1 MRILLEE
8 HKYTVTDELKKILCG
23 IGLDA
28 MQDIQGNVSLS
39 YVGYFYNPEINDCVF
54 ILPKVLMDD
63 NDRVFADN
71 SENGITPEDLLQ
83 IDPKNTKLSDK
94 EQSFLYEFAVWI
106 YRAIAVFQNTHKDS
120 NIIYHKQIS
129 QIGQG
134 LKRRTNTFLDIL
146 LSLIQFNKDHQ
157 DFITFTLKNIHSGY
171 NKINWTRTINR
182 SQAIIQDGSPIYLNP
197 VNKKRQINFD
207 EELLIIYYSILNHI
221 CDKYGFK
228 VNINVGFPLIKGAQ
242 FESYLNGRGKRRLLQ
257 IKYKYYSDIAL
268 ELWNLCYAFF
278 NHSQN
283 ITATIDLKE
292 FLLVKN
298 FHIVFEAIIDELLG
312 SNHEKHELEKELI
325 EQRDGKIIDHLF
337 THEGLIQSNDETEL
351 TYYIGDSKYYK
362 IGHSLGDTSIYKQYT
377 YARNII
383 QYNVSLW
390 MDETK
395 PNPNVKVRDEQTEGY
410 NILPNFFISAD
421 MEKGDYSYAHREIK
435 RIGEPEINFQFHDR
449 LFDRDTLLLSRY
461 NVNFLF
467 IIALYAR
474 NKQTE
479 KQTWQSE
486 VRNQFRK
493 EIRELLNDKYDFYA
507 MKGIGNPLSGEQFI
521 TEHFKELQGKL
532 FRPFDDKN
540 LYTLALEK
548 KQYAGNTQNAE
559 AYQLLKNFF
568 IIEKVNL
575 GDNPKTQ
582 LEDRVADY
590 QAAHPYQPVPTDW
603 LPQYYVERY
612 VDNYFVIGLYHDQA
626 HWDWITGKNDR
637 GTLIYNV
644 RLGNR
649 DGAIPESRI
658 RAMKPKF
665 VILYEQDHLHENKY
679 HVFRVH
685 DYAKMDK
692 ERMRLAHYPNPKGDY
707 FIFRMDEEVSIGTFD
722 INQAVNEY
730 MIDHKL
736 EPKGQPIYLTG
747 KELLQYKE

>member
-8 HKYTVTDELKKILCG
+8 HKYAVTDNLKKILCG

-146 LSLIQFNKDHQ
+146 LSLIQFNRDHQ

-171 NKINWTRTINR
+171 NKIHWTRTINR
-182 SQAIIQDGSPIYLNP
+182 SQAIIQDNSPIYLNP

-421 MEKGDYSYAHREIK
+421 MEKGDYSYTHREIK

-474 NKQTE
+474 NKQAE
-479 KQTWQSE
+479 KQTWQSD
-486 VRNQFRK
+486 VRNKFRE
-493 EIRELLNDKYDFYA
+493 EIRQLLNEKYDFYA

-590 QAAHPYQPVPTDW
+590 QATHPYQPVPTDW

-665 VILYEQDHLHENKY
+665 VILYEQDHLHENNY

-685 DYAKMDK
+685 DYAKMSK
-692 ERMRLAHYPNPKGDY
+692 ERMQLAHYPNPKGDY
-707 FIFRMDEEVSIGTFD
+707 FIFRMDEEVNIGAFD
-722 INQAVNEY
+722 INKVVNEY
-730 MIDHKL
+730 IINNQL
-736 EPKGQPIYLTG
+736 EPNGQPIYLTG
-747 KELLQYKE
+747 KELLKYKK

>member
-8 HKYTVTDELKKILCG
+8 HKYAVTDELKKILCG

-146 LSLIQFNKDHQ
+146 LSLIQFNRDHQ

-171 NKINWTRTINR
+171 NKIHWTRTISR
-182 SQAIIQDGSPIYLNP
+182 SQAIIQDNSPIYLNP

-421 MEKGDYSYAHREIK
+421 MKKGDYSYAHREIK

-474 NKQTE
+474 NKQAE

-575 GDNPKTQ
+575 GDNPKTK

-626 HWDWITGKNDR
+626 HWNWITGKNDR

-665 VILYEQDHLHENKY
+665 VILYEQNHLHENKY

-685 DYAKMDK
+685 DYAKMSK
-692 ERMRLAHYPNPKGDY
+692 ERMQLALYPDPKGDY
-707 FIFRMDEEVSIGTFD
+707 FIFRMDEEVNIGAFD
-722 INQAVNEY
+722 INKAVSEY

-736 EPKGQPIYLTG
+736 EPKGQPIYVTG
-747 KELLQYKE
+747 KELLKYKQ

>member
-146 LSLIQFNKDHQ
+146 LSLIQFNRDHQ

-171 NKINWTRTINR
+171 NKIHWTRTINR
-182 SQAIIQDGSPIYLNP
+182 SQAIIQDNSPIYLNP

-474 NKQTE
+474 NKQAE

-486 VRNQFRK
+486 VRNKFRK
-493 EIRELLNDKYDFYA
+493 EIRELLNEKYDFYA

-582 LEDRVADY
+582 LEGRVADY

-685 DYAKMDK
+685 DYAKMSK
-692 ERMRLAHYPNPKGDY
+692 ERMQLALYPDPKGDY

-730 MIDHKL
+730 IIENKL
-736 EPKGQPIYLTG
+736 EHKGQPIYLTG
-747 KELLQYKE
+747 KELLKYKQ

>member
-8 HKYTVTDELKKILCG
+8 HKYAVTEDLKKILCG

-28 MQDIQGNVSLS
+28 MQDIEGNVSLS
-39 YVGYFYNPEINDCVF
+39 YVGYFYNPEIKDCVF

-63 NDRVFADN
+63 HDQVFG
-71 SENGITPEDLLQ
+71 EHTPEELLN
-83 IDPKNTKLSDK
+83 IDPKTTKLTEK
-94 EQSFLYEFAVWI
+94 EQGFLYEFAVWI
-106 YRAIAVFQNTHKDS
+106 YRAIAVFQQSHKDS

-146 LSLIQFNKDHQ
+146 LSLIQFNRDHQ

-171 NKINWTRTINR
+171 NKINWTRTINC
-182 SQAIIQDGSPIYLNP
+182 SQAIIQDGSPVYLNP
-197 VNKKRQINFD
+197 VNKKRLINFD
-207 EELLIIYYSILNHI
+207 EELLIIFYSILNYI
-221 CDKYGFK
+221 SKKYGFQ
-228 VNINVGFPLIKGAQ
+228 VNINVGFPLIQGAQ
-242 FESYLNGRGKRRLLQ
+242 FEGYINGRGKRRLLQ

-283 ITATIDLKE
+283 ITATTDLKE

-298 FHIVFEAIIDELLG
+298 FYIVFEAIIDELLG
-312 SNHEKHELEKELI
+312 SNKEKGELDKELI

-337 THEGLIQSNDETEL
+337 TYEGLIQSNDETEL

-362 IGHSLGDTSIYKQYT
+362 IGHKLTDTSIYKQYT

-395 PNPNVKVRDEQTEGY
+395 PNPDVKVRDDQTEGY

-421 MEKGDYSYAHREIK
+421 MKEGDYSYTHREIN
-435 RIGEPEINFQFHDR
+435 RVGDPEVNFQFHDR

-467 IIALYAR
+467 VIALYAR
-474 NKQTE
+474 NKQAE
-479 KQTWQSE
+479 KLTWQNE
-486 VRNQFRK
+486 VRREFRK
-493 EIRELLNDKYDFYA
+493 EIRQLLNDKYDFYA
-507 MKGIGNPLSGEQFI
+507 MKSIGNPLAGEQFI

-548 KQYAGNTQNAE
+548 KQYADGTQNAE

-568 IIEKVNL
+568 VIERVNL
-575 GDNPKTQ
+575 GDNPKTL
-582 LEDRVADY
+582 LEERVADY
-590 QAAHPYQPVPTDW
+590 QAKHPYQPMPTNW
-603 LPQYYVERY
+603 LPQYFVERY
-612 VDNYFVIGLYHDQA
+612 AKDYFVIGLYHDAA

-644 RLGNR
+644 RLGKR

-692 ERMRLAHYPNPKGDY
+692 ERMRLAKYPDPKGDY
-707 FIFRMDEEVSIGTFD
+707 FIFRMDEEVNIGAFD
-722 INQAVNEY
+722 INKVVSKY
-730 MIDHKL
+730 MIDNK
-736 EPKGQPIYLTG
+736 ESYKGQPVYVTG
-747 KELLQYKE
+747 EELLEHKI

>member
-8 HKYTVTDELKKILCG
+8 HKYAVTDDLKKILCG

-146 LSLIQFNKDHQ
+146 LSLIQFNRDHQ

-171 NKINWTRTINR
+171 NKINWTRTISR

-395 PNPNVKVRDEQTEGY
+395 PNPNVKVRDDQTEGY

-474 NKQTE
+474 NKQAE

-493 EIRELLNDKYDFYA
+493 EIRQLLNDKYDFYA

-582 LEDRVADY
+582 LEKRVADY

-637 GTLIYNV
+637 GSLIYNV

-665 VILYEQDHLHENKY
+665 VILYEQNHLHENKY

-685 DYAKMDK
+685 DYAKMSK
-692 ERMRLAHYPNPKGDY
+692 ERMQLALYPNPKGDY
-707 FIFRMDEEVSIGTFD
+707 FIFRMDEEVSIGAFD

-747 KELLQYKE
+747 KELLKYKQ

>member
-8 HKYTVTDELKKILCG
+8 YKYAVTDDLKKILCG

-28 MQDIQGNVSLS
+28 MQDIEGNVSLN

-54 ILPKVLMDD
+54 ILPKVLMDEH
-63 NDRVFADN
+63 NRVFGDN
-71 SENGITPEDLLQ
+71 TPEELLN
-83 IDPKNTKLSDK
+83 IDPKTTKLSEK

-106 YRAIAVFQNTHKDS
+106 YRAIAVFQQSHKDS

-146 LSLIQFNKDHQ
+146 LSLIQFNRDHQ

-182 SQAIIQDGSPIYLNP
+182 SQAIIQDGSPVYLNP
-197 VNKKRQINFD
+197 VNKKRLINFD
-207 EELLIIYYSILNHI
+207 EELLIIFYSILNHI
-221 CDKYGFK
+221 KDKYGFK

-242 FESYLNGRGKRRLLQ
+242 FESYINGRGKRRLLQ

-283 ITATIDLKE
+283 ITASTDLKE

-312 SNHEKHELEKELI
+312 SNKEKGELDKELV

-337 THEGLIQSNDETEL
+337 TYEGLIQSNDETEL

-362 IGHSLGDTSIYKQYT
+362 IGHKLTDTSIYKQYT

-383 QYNVSLW
+383 QYNISLW
-390 MDETK
+390 MDESK
-395 PNPNVKVRDEQTEGY
+395 PNPDVKVRDDQTEGY

-421 MEKGDYSYAHREIK
+421 MKEGDYSYAHREIK
-435 RIGEPEINFQFHDR
+435 RIGEPEVNFQFHDR

-467 IIALYAR
+467 VIALYAR
-474 NKQTE
+474 NKQAE
-479 KQTWQSE
+479 KLTWQNE
-486 VRNQFRK
+486 VRHQFRK
-493 EIRELLNDKYDFYA
+493 EIRQLLNDKYDFYA
-507 MKGIGNPLSGEQFI
+507 MKSIGNPLVGEQFI

-548 KQYAGNTQNAE
+548 KQYADDTQNSE

-568 IIEKVNL
+568 VIERVNL
-575 GDNPKTQ
+575 GENPKTL
-582 LEDRVADY
+582 LEERVADY
-590 QAAHPYQPVPTDW
+590 QAEHPYQPMPTNW
-603 LPQYYVERY
+603 LPQYFVERY
-612 VDNYFVIGLYHDQA
+612 AKDYFVIGLYHDQA

-637 GTLIYNV
+637 GSLIYNV
-644 RLGNR
+644 RLDKLRAGHQLKT
-649 DGAIPESRI
+649 RI
-658 RAMKPKF
+658 RQMKPKF
-665 VILYEQDHLHENKY
+665 VILYEENHLHENNY

-685 DYAKMDK
+685 DFAEMSA
-692 ERMRLAHYPNPKGDY
+692 ERMRLAQYPGEPQGDY
-707 FIFRMDEEVSIGTFD
+707 FIFRMDEEVTIGAFD
-722 INQAVNEY
+722 INAAVSKY
-730 MIDHKL
+730 MIDNK
-736 EPKGQPIYLTG
+736 ESYKGQPVYVSG
-747 KELLQYKE
+747 EELLKHKT